1 MNRYKSFYFVLFFT
15 WSSVYTLITLY
26 LNEEIGLSLSTIGL
40 VMSIL
45 PLISLV
51 FQPIWGLVSDMK
63 GNKRIVLQGLLIA
76 TALLTGAITL
86 ITQQFWVIALY
97 YLYQIFLCGQGP
109 LSDAMTIEYVNQ
121 ATEGSFGYVRT
132 WGSLGYAIGAFF
144 VAWISN
150 RYGLV
155 WLFYIASIGYVLS
168 LFLTFRLDAFKLP
181 RLDKTLK
188 ADLSALLKEKKYLFV
203 LVYSFLLIGSFF
215 GSDQYLGLF
224 IRSTGV
230 DLSKLG
236 LITFISVCVEVP
248 LISQSKRLIKRFSAT
263 KLLVFMNVIA
273 IIRMLV
279 LSQSTELWQFV
290 LAGVLRGL
298 LVGIFVPLFVELIIE
313 MTPRAV
319 VTSAIAIYS
328 AVSSGIANFIFT
340 LISGFLA
347 DYLGYQ
353 GLFLTVGIFMLL
365 PLGLAIKMHR
375 KTYSAESIK

>member
-51 FQPIWGLVSDMK
+51 FQPIWGLASDMK
-63 GNKRIVLQGLLIA
+63 GNKRMVLQGLLIA
-76 TALLTGAITL
+76 TALLTGVITL

-121 ATEGSFGYVRT
+121 ASEGSFGFVRT

-150 RYGLV
+150 RYGLI
-155 WLFYIASIGYVLS
+155 WLFYIASIGYILS
-168 LFLTFRLDAFKLP
+168 LLLTFHLDAFKLP

-188 ADLSALLKEKKYLFV
+188 ADLSSLLKEKKYLFV
-203 LVYSFLLIGSFF
+203 LIYSFLLIGSFF

-236 LITFISVCVEVP
+236 LLTFISVCVEVP
-248 LISQSKRLIKRFSAT
+248 LISQSKGLIKRFSAT
-263 KLLVFMNVIA
+263 KLLIFMNVIA

-279 LSQSTELWQFV
+279 LSQSTSLWQFA

-319 VTSAIAIYS
+319 VTSAISIYS

-353 GLFLTVGIFMLL
+353 GLFLTMGIFMVL
-365 PLGLAIKMHR
+365 PLGLAVHMHR
-375 KTYSAESIK
+375 KTHST

>member
-63 GNKRIVLQGLLIA
+63 GNKRMVLQGLLIA
-76 TALLTGAITL
+76 TALLTGVITL

-121 ATEGSFGYVRT
+121 ASEGSYGFVRT

-144 VAWISN
+144 VAWIAN

-155 WLFYIASIGYVLS
+155 WLFYIASFGYILS
-168 LFLTFRLDAFKLP
+168 LLLTFRLDAFKLP
-181 RLDKTLK
+181 RIDKTLK
-188 ADLSALLKEKKYLFV
+188 ADLSALLKEKNYLFV
-203 LVYSFLLIGSFF
+203 LIYSFLLIGSFF

-236 LITFISVCVEVP
+236 LLTFISVCVEVP

-263 KLLVFMNVIA
+263 KLLIFMNVIA
-273 IIRMLV
+273 IFRMLV
-279 LSQSTELWQFV
+279 LSQSTSLWQFA

-347 DYLGYQ
+347 DYVGYQ
-353 GLFLTVGIFMLL
+353 GLFLTVGIFMVL
-365 PLGLAIKMHR
+365 PLGLAVQMHR
-375 KTYSAESIK
+375 KTHTA

>member
-76 TALLTGAITL
+76 TALLTGVITL

-121 ATEGSFGYVRT
+121 ASEGSYGFVRT

-144 VAWISN
+144 VAWIAN

-155 WLFYIASIGYVLS
+155 WLFYIASIGYILS
-168 LFLTFRLDAFKLP
+168 LLLTVRLDAFKLP
-181 RLDKTLK
+181 RIDKTLK

-203 LVYSFLLIGSFF
+203 LIYSFLLIGSFF

-236 LITFISVCVEVP
+236 LLTFISVCIEVP
-248 LISQSKRLIKRFSAT
+248 LISQSKRLIKRYSAT
-263 KLLVFMNVIA
+263 KLLIFMNVIA

-279 LSQSTELWQFV
+279 LSQSTSLWQFA

-353 GLFLTVGIFMLL
+353 GLFLIVGIFMVL
-365 PLGLAIKMHR
+365 PLGLAVQMHR
-375 KTYSAESIK
+375 KTHSA